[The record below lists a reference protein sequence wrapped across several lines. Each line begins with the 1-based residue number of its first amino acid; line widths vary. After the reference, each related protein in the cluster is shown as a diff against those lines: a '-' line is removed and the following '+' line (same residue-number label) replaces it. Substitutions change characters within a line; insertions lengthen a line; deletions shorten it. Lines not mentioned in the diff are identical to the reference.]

1 MKRIDTWVSRN
12 LDPTEQGII
21 ARDGLDV
28 CAVTWNL
35 INNPKRVCK
44 TYADHA
50 VHIWMMLDAK
60 AEQYSSRPLQILDDY
75 GMKKDG
81 WPCSHEGFAEMALL
95 WAIEEVC
102 KENCPDWVEGRLLHA
117 VMSNRLR
124 EAA

>member
-1 MKRIDTWVSRN
+1 MKRIDQWVTRN

-28 CAVTWNL
+28 CAVTWSL
-35 INNPKRVCK
+35 INDHKLVCK

-50 VHIWMMLDAK
+50 FHIWMMLDAK

-75 GMKKDG
+75 GLKQDS
-81 WPCSHEGFAEMALL
+81 WPCSHEAFAQCALL

-102 KENCPDWVEGRLLHA
+102 KDNCPDWVEGRMMA
-117 VMSNRLR
+117 AMQNRLMD
-124 EAA
+124 AA